1 MEVIIMTK
9 TYNVLITLHNGI
21 ERNILV
27 DQETPVLAL
36 GIATAQLK
44 EHEASNIR
52 EFSVKEYN

>member
-1 MEVIIMTK
+1 MTK